1 MKSLKDFI
9 NESLTINERA
19 SNMHYIED
27 FSSEDIFNAIEKRFG
42 KKIIKK
48 LEDQFDDVYGEN
60 KVKDILK
67 NISRGEIMDELS
79 RFFDDDEIEEILVWL
94 EDNN

>member
-19 SNMHYIED
+19 SNMHYIEE
-27 FSSEDIFNAIEKRFG
+27 FGTEDIFNAIEKRFG

>member
-1 MKSLKDFI
+1 MKTLKDFI
-9 NESLTINERA
+9 SESLTINERA

-27 FSSEDIFNAIEKRFG
+27 FRIEDIFNAIENLFG

-67 NISRGEIMDELS
+67 NISRDEIMDELS

-94 EDNN
+94 EDNH